1 MRFKQM
7 TARSATSMGL
17 QATVTQLVGRLFGP
31 DPSHGIHMDR

>member
-7 TARSATSMGL
+7 IERSATSMGL
-17 QATVTQLVGRLFGP
+17 QATETQPVGRLFGP